1 MSIFRNVTLP
11 DDDYVMEAAREA
23 LTHPPDSSFSDDDL
37 FVTWGLTIG
46 MHRDSD
52 LVDVSNFER
61 VTEDMRRVFP
71 ADVYV
76 THAGHWAVGWA
87 DQLTVR
93 VLEPWADPY
102 DYTARDVTRAF
113 RVITSVAA
121 YLREQYPVYDKR
133 DLSEREHEAMEA
145 HRADAWGDV
154 VHQLW
159 LLSFDDDNDLATGDD
174 HVTEAD
180 RAVFDAEWERALD
193 EYGYAEAT
201 VNPEDVVNKI
211 MQARAEAAAVAER
224 AAFEAANNPLPGL

>member
-1 MSIFRNVTLP
+1 MSVFRNTPLP

-52 LVDVSNFER
+52 LVDTSNFER

-102 DYTARDVTRAF
+102 GYTARDVTRAF

-121 YLREQYPVYDKR
+121 HLREQYPVYDEA
-133 DLSEREHEAMEA
+133 DLSEREYEAMEA
-145 HRADAWGDV
+145 NRADAWGDV
-154 VHQLW
+154 RHQLW
-159 LLSFDDDNDLATGDD
+159 LAYDIEEDD
-174 HVTEAD
+174 VTEAD
-180 RAVFDAEWERALD
+180 RAVFDAEWERALG

-201 VNPEDVVNKI
+201 VSPEDVVNKVI
-211 MQARAEAAAVAER
+211 RARNLAAAWHLDGDGDGA
-224 AAFEAANNPLPGL
+224 GS